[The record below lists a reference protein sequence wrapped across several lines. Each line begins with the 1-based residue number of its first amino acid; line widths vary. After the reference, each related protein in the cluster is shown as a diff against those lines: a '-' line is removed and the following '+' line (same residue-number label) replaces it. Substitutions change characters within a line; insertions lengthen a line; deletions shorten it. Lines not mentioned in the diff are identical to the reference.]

1 MQILCLETVR
11 YGKASI
17 RKVDDQAFMPV
28 QEAHELSKVG
38 RSDVVIDCAEV
49 SVVGYVERVRS
60 EPDVMPF
67 AILALQKGNPELTIN
82 LHIK

>member
-1 MQILCLETVR
+1 
-11 YGKASI
+11 
-17 RKVDDQAFMPV
+17 MPV
-28 QEAHELSKVG
+28 EEAHELSKVG

-67 AILALQKGNPELTIN
+67 AILALQKGIRNSR
-82 LHIK
+82 